1 MPAVDRR
8 DRLVAIVGP
17 TATGKSALA
26 LRLAQRLG
34 GEIVSA
40 DSRQVYRRMDIGT
53 AKPSAVERAAI
64 PHHLIDVVD
73 PDEEYSLA
81 IYLRDAAEAVGDVHR
96 RGKLPILAGG
106 TGQYAWGLVEGW
118 QVPEVPPD
126 PELRRRLEARAA
138 VEGVEVLHAELAKMD
153 PKAASRIDGRNLRR
167 VVRALEIRSIQGDA
181 GARSKKPPEY
191 QITVLG
197 LGLPRDVLYR
207 RIDDR
212 VDRMVDAGWVDEVQ
226 GLLEMGYG
234 PELPSMSGVGYR
246 ELADFLGGEL
256 DLDGATERIKRRTHG
271 FARQQ
276 HNWFRAADAR
286 IRWLDAS
293 RPLDEL
299 EDQAVDRL
307 KAGLC

>member
-40 DSRQVYRRMDIGT
+40 DSRQVYRGMDIGT
-53 AKPSAVERAAI
+53 AKPSAVERAAV

-81 IYLRDAAEAVGDVHR
+81 VYLRDAATAIGDAHR
-96 RGKLPILAGG
+96 RRKLPILAGG
-106 TGQYAWGLVEGW
+106 TGQYAWGLIEGW

-126 PELRRRLEARAA
+126 RELRKRLEARAA
-138 VEGVEVLHAELAKMD
+138 VEGVEALHAELAKVD
-153 PKAASRIDGRNLRR
+153 SEAASRIDSRNLRR
-167 VVRALEIRSIQGDA
+167 VVRALEIRSIQGDTV
-181 GARSKKPPEY
+181 ARSKKPPEY
-191 QITVLG
+191 RITVLG
-197 LGLPRDVLYR
+197 LTLPRDALYR

-212 VDRMVDAGWVDEVQ
+212 VDRMVEAGWVDEVQ
-226 GLLEMGYG
+226 ELLDLGYG

-246 ELADFLGGEL
+246 ELADFLRGEL
-256 DLDGATERIKRRTHG
+256 DLDGAAERIKRRTHG

-276 HNWFRAADAR
+276 HNWFKAADAR
-286 IRWLDAS
+286 IQWLDAS
-293 RPLDEL
+293 TSLDEL
-299 EDQAVDRL
+299 EDQAIDGL